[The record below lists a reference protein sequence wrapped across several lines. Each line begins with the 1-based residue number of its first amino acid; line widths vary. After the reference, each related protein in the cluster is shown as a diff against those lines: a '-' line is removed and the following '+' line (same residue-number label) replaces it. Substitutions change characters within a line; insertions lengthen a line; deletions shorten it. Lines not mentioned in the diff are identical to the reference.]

1 VRSCEANPCNQERIG
16 TVTAIRSFLAN
27 QANSY
32 QEIAAI
38 TSSSARSSASRA
50 GALTRF
56 GSADHQ

>member
-1 VRSCEANPCNQERIG
+1 M
-16 TVTAIRSFLAN
+16 TAIRSFLAN